1 MRWLRTVLMATTVI
15 AAFWGLTGQASA
27 YVYWSEGGEIG
38 RANLDGSDVVAGLVT
53 TPSSS
58 VAVDA
63 SQIYWSFGDY
73 GSPGTISA
81 AALTDPGSP
90 RVLIADAG
98 EEPHD
103 LVVGGGHIYWIDGGG
118 SNTSI
123 GRAELP
129 DGSNPEPDFIPDP
142 SVHPT
147 GIAVDSERIYW
158 SEGFVEDNIDSFDF
172 QSQTIDHDSVNAT
185 KPTAIAVGGGHIYW
199 YNFLD
204 SAIEGATLSAGKGT
218 STERIVEGV
227 QVSALAADSEYV
239 YWASGASGAIGRVSP
254 SGAET
259 PQRTL
264 ISGLDEPTGLAL
276 DSGFSPPSPPPP
288 PPSPPRLPIYTGPTK
303 ITKGLLGPGLEGNLQ
318 TPKQCVA
325 GGQTFTVKVGVKQ
338 KGSRRHKASY
348 SVKKVKFLLG
358 GKTISIDRTKPFEA
372 TYPGSP
378 ASEKLS
384 VIARI
389 SVILRKGHRHGLA
402 TRTLKAA
409 VMTCG

>member
-1 MRWLRTVLMATTVI
+1 MRWLRAALAAATMM
-15 AAFWGLTGQASA
+15 AAFWGMAGQAGA
-27 YVYWSEGGEIG
+27 YVYWSEGGQIG
-38 RANLDGSDVVAGLVT
+38 RANLDGSDLVAGFVS

-63 SQIYWSFGDY
+63 SQIYWSFGEN

-81 AALTDPGSP
+81 APLTNPGSG
-90 RVLIADAG
+90 RVIITDAG

-103 LVVGGGHIYWIDGGG
+103 VVVGGGHIYWIDGGG

-147 GIAVDSERIYW
+147 GIAIDSERIYW

-172 QSQTIDHDSVNAT
+172 QSQTIDHDAVNAT
-185 KPTAIAVGGGHIYW
+185 KPIAIAVGGGRIYW

-204 SAIEGATLSAGKGT
+204 NAIEAATLSGGKGT
-218 STERIVEGV
+218 STEKIVEGV
-227 QVSALAADSEYV
+227 QVSALAANTEHV
-239 YWASGASGAIGRVSP
+239 YWASGASGAIGRASP
-254 SGAET
+254 SGAEA
-259 PQRTL
+259 PERTL

-288 PPSPPRLPIYTGPTK
+288 PPSPPQLPIYGGPTK
-303 ITKGLLGPGLEGNLQ
+303 TTKGPLAPGLEGTLQ

-325 GGQTFTVKVGVKQ
+325 GGQTFTAKVGVKQ

-378 ASEKLS
+378 AAQKLT

-389 SVILRKGHRHGLA
+389 SVILHKGHRHGLA
-402 TRTLKAA
+402 TRTLKAV

>member
-1 MRWLRTVLMATTVI
+1 MTELNEESAIPADPRRSGHTALRRCGARAVGGEQTGRPKTSPEPGEGDEMA
-15 AAFWGLTGQASA
+15 ADCADGNDGHCRLLGPDRASQRLR
-27 YVYWSEGGEIG
+27 YWSEGGEIG

-218 STERIVEGV
+218 STERSSKGCRSAPSLPTANTSTGRAAPAARSAASARAEPKPLNALSSAVSTSRPAWRLTRASHPRVRRPRPPARRDSRSTQARRRSLRACSG
-227 QVSALAADSEYV
+227 QVSKGTCRRQSSASRAD
-239 YWASGASGAIGRVSP
+239 RH
-254 SGAET
+254 
-259 PQRTL
+259 
-264 ISGLDEPTGLAL
+264 
-276 DSGFSPPSPPPP
+276 
-288 PPSPPRLPIYTGPTK
+288 
-303 ITKGLLGPGLEGNLQ
+303 
-318 TPKQCVA
+318 
-325 GGQTFTVKVGVKQ
+325 
-338 KGSRRHKASY
+338 SR
-348 SVKKVKFLLG
+348 
-358 GKTISIDRTKPFEA
+358 
-372 TYPGSP
+372 
-378 ASEKLS
+378 
-384 VIARI
+384 
-389 SVILRKGHRHGLA
+389 
-402 TRTLKAA
+402 
-409 VMTCG
+409 